1 MSTTMRALRAVGLLV
16 ALAAAVTVFVVGG
29 RDGGTDWQVPAL
41 VLIGVLVIIL
51 HAATSPWTRSAESRS
66 TQVVADGGAT
76 QVPHAMPHHLVD
88 PTPAEVG
95 SARVAGVPSPV
106 QMHAGMPEIVVP
118 AASFPDAGHGHG
130 PVIAVTD
137 DRPPPPLHAVLG
149 SELPGAVPGQPT
161 EPWAPPTGPSFD
173 PLLVD
178 LRPDTAEP
186 MVMRV
191 LPGDPPPEGSRADV
205 VAPSFDPQAQAAPA
219 PPPPPPPNGG

>member
-1 MSTTMRALRAVGLLV
+1 MSTTMRALRAVGLV
-16 ALAAAVTVFVVGG
+16 VTTVAAVVVFVVGG

-41 VLIGVLVIIL
+41 VLIGVLVLIL
-51 HAATSPWTRSAESRS
+51 HVATAPGSRS
-66 TQVVADGGAT
+66 PQPVPVAGTT

-88 PTPAEVG
+88 PTSAEVG
-95 SARVAGVPSPV
+95 PARFTGVPSPV
-106 QMHAGMPEIVVP
+106 QMHAGMPEVVVP

-149 SELPGAVPGQPT
+149 SELPGAVPGQP
-161 EPWAPPTGPSFD
+161 PLAAPAGPTDPAQVD

-178 LRPDTAEP
+178 LRPDTSEP

-191 LPGDPPPEGSRADV
+191 LPGPPPPEGSRVDV
-205 VAPSFDPQAQAAPA
+205 VAPPLDHPGQGAHTL
-219 PPPPPPPNGG
+219 PPSPPFGG

>member
-1 MSTTMRALRAVGLLV
+1 MSTTMRALRVVGLVV
-16 ALAAAVTVFVVGG
+16 ATVAAVAVFVVGG
-29 RDGGTDWQVPAL
+29 RDGGTEWQVPAL
-41 VLIGVLVIIL
+41 VLIGVLVLIL
-51 HAATSPWTRSAESRS
+51 HVATASGSRS
-66 TQVVADGGAT
+66 PQPVTVAGT
-76 QVPHAMPHHLVD
+76 THVPHAMPHHLVD
-88 PTPAEVG
+88 PTSAEVG
-95 SARVAGVPSPV
+95 PARFAGVPSPV
-106 QMHAGMPEIVVP
+106 QMHVGMPEVVVP

-161 EPWAPPTGPSFD
+161 QPWAPPTGPSFD

-178 LRPDTAEP
+178 LRPGTAEP

-205 VAPSFDPQAQAAPA
+205 VAPSIDPHVQGAPA
-219 PPPPPPPNGG
+219 PPPPPPPFGG